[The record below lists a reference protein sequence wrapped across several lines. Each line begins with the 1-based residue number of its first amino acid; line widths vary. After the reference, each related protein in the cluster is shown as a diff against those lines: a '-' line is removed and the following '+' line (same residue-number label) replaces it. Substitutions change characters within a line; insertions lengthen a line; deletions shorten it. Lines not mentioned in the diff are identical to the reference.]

1 MMARARRP
9 VWAAVLL
16 SFLVLRAASGDEE
29 KPIAVEAT
37 GSGAPVIL
45 IPGLAC
51 GQKVW
56 DGLVDRYRE
65 RFRFHRVTLAGFAG
79 LPPVKGPLIERYRD
93 AILAYIKAERLVEP
107 IVIGH
112 SLGGF
117 LALSLAATRPE
128 AVGAVVA
135 LDGVPHF
142 ASIVAPGVSEDAVR
156 TQAQNLR
163 TFFEGQGP
171 LQFAFQNR
179 LVLATLITDPKEV
192 ERVAGECGKSDPK
205 AVGEAMYEILTADL
219 REKVKSIRAP
229 VLLIGAPGSVEP
241 ELRAKAE
248 EVYRSQMA
256 PIPRHKIVF
265 APKAR
270 HFIQLDEPE
279 LVYRELET
287 FLKETRD
294 AAKK

>member
-1 MMARARRP
+1 MACARIA
-9 VWAAVLL
+9 VGAALL
-16 SFLVLRAASGDEE
+16 GLLGAGGTAGEE
-29 KPIAVEAT
+29 GKPIAVEET
-37 GSGAPVIL
+37 GAGRPVIL

-56 DGLVDRYRE
+56 DGLVERYRE

-79 LPPVKGPLIERYRD
+79 LPAVKGPLLERYRE
-93 AILAYIKAERLVEP
+93 AILAYMKEKRLQAPV
-107 IVIGH
+107 VIGH

-117 LALSLAATRPE
+117 LALSVAAARPE

-142 ASIVAPGVSEDAVR
+142 ASILAPGAREDEVR
-156 TQAQNLR
+156 SRAQDIR
-163 TFFEGQGP
+163 TFFEGLGP
-171 LQFAFQNR
+171 LQFALQNR
-179 LVLATLITDPKEV
+179 FVLATLITDPKEV
-192 ERVAGECGKSDPK
+192 DRVAPECGKSDPK
-205 AVGEAMYEILTADL
+205 AVGQAMEEVLLADL

-229 VLLIGAPGSVEP
+229 VLLIGARNSIEP
-241 ELRAKAE
+241 EMREKAE

-265 APKAR
+265 AEKAR

-279 LVYRELET
+279 LLYRELEA
-287 FLKETRD
+287 FLKEPKD